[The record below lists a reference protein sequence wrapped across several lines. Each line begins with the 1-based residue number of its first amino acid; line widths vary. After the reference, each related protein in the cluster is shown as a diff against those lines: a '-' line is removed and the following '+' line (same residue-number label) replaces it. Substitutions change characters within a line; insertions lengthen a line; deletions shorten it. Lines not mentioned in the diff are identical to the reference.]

1 MKRIIVLATIVA
13 ALCSFTLA
21 NLKPVDSEN
30 AVTFV
35 IKNVGINT
43 KGSLNGLKGSI
54 KWDAANPAA
63 SQISVTVDA
72 ATVST
77 NIDARDRH
85 LKEEEYF
92 NVAKYPTLSFNST
105 AVSATTVTGN
115 LTIKGVTKSITFPIT
130 VTPSGKGYMF
140 EGNFNINRRD
150 FGVGGNSFVLS
161 DDVKVTLKVQADPA

>member
-1 MKRIIVLATIVA
+1 MKRIIALAAIVV
-13 ALCSFTLA
+13 ALCSFTLI

-43 KGSLNGLKGSI
+43 RGSLNGLKGSI

-63 SQISVTVDA
+63 SQIGVTVDA
-72 ATVST
+72 ATVNT

-85 LKEEEYF
+85 LKEDEYF
-92 NVAKYPTLSFNST
+92 DVAKYPTLGFTST
-105 AVSATTVTGN
+105 AVSATSVTGN

-130 VTPSGKGYMF
+130 VTASGKGYLF

-161 DDVKVTLKVQADPA
+161 DEVKITLKVQADPA

>member
-1 MKRIIVLATIVA
+1 MKRIVASVAIIV
-13 ALCSFTLA
+13 ALCSFA
-21 NLKPVDSEN
+21 AVSLKPVDSEN

-43 KGSLNGLKGSI
+43 KGSLNGLRGLI

-72 ATVST
+72 ATVNT

-105 AVSATTVTGN
+105 AVTATSVTGN

-130 VTPSGKGYMF
+130 VTASGKGYMF

-161 DDVKVTLKVQADPA
+161 DEVKVTLKVQADPA